1 MSVTEKTS
9 MNATDQAP
17 APIAEPIA
25 ISPKLAFLTA
35 VQFLTRIPVPGSM
48 SGTMETYKA
57 ALQASVVYF
66 PLVGVLIGLST
77 ASVFCAASTLW
88 SPLVAAI
95 LAMAIEALMTGAF
108 HEDALADATD
118 ALGGGWT
125 REQVLE
131 ILKDSRHGTYGVLA
145 LVLGVSL
152 RVALISNLSWPIA
165 WVAIPFSAGIG
176 RWSILI
182 LMRYLDPITDR
193 HTMVRDVGAKPSG
206 KTLLYG
212 ALYPVIVVGLLIAFC
227 FLVLDGGNGAFQSLV
242 AVAVSLSL
250 AVVSSLLMTWYYA
263 RLVRKRVG
271 GVTGDFLGSNC
282 YLVQLVSL
290 LAMQR

>member
-1 MSVTEKTS
+1 MSQSNSES
-9 MNATDQAP
+9 
-17 APIAEPIA
+17 IAV
-25 ISPKLAFLTA
+25 SPKLAFLTA
-35 VQFLTRIPVPGSM
+35 VQFLTRIPVSGAM

-57 ALQASVVYF
+57 ALQASVVFF
-66 PLVGVLIGLST
+66 PLVGVLIGFCT
-77 ASVFCAASTLW
+77 ATFYCTAIYFWT
-88 SPLVAAI
+88 PLVAAI
-95 LAMAIEALMTGAF
+95 LAVAIEAWLTGAF

-152 RVALISNLSWPIA
+152 RIALISNLSWPMA
-165 WVAIPFSAGIG
+165 WLSIPFSAGIG
-176 RWSILI
+176 RWSIL
-182 LMRYLDPITDR
+182 LMMRRLEPITDR
-193 HTMVRDVGAKPSG
+193 HTMVRDVGAKPSRG
-206 KTLLYG
+206 TLFRS
-212 ALYPVIVVGLLIAFC
+212 ALYPVVVLGMMLGVLYVTLQGRDASLQPLLPM
-227 FLVLDGGNGAFQSLV
+227 
-242 AVAVSLSL
+242 
-250 AVVSSLLMTWYYA
+250 VVSIALAILFSLLTTWYYS
-263 RLVRKRVG
+263 RLVQRRVG

>member
-1 MSVTEKTS
+1 MSQSNSES
-9 MNATDQAP
+9 
-17 APIAEPIA
+17 IAV
-25 ISPKLAFLTA
+25 SPKLAFLTA
-35 VQFLTRIPVPGSM
+35 VQFLTRIPVSGAM

-57 ALQASVVYF
+57 ALQASVVFF
-66 PLVGVLIGLST
+66 PLVGVLIGFCT
-77 ASVFCAASTLW
+77 ATLYCTAIYFW
-88 SPLVAAI
+88 TPLVAAI
-95 LAMAIEALMTGAF
+95 LAVAIEAWLTGAF

-152 RVALISNLSWPIA
+152 RIALISNLSWPMA
-165 WVAIPFSAGIG
+165 WLSIPFSAGIG
-176 RWSILI
+176 RWSILL
-182 LMRYLDPITDR
+182 LMRRLEPITDR
-193 HTMVRDVGAKPSG
+193 HTMVRDVGAKPS
-206 KTLLYG
+206 LAAIFRS
-212 ALYPVIVVGLLIAFC
+212 ALYPIVVLGMELGVLYLTLQGRDASIQPLLPIIVSIA
-227 FLVLDGGNGAFQSLV
+227 
-242 AVAVSLSL
+242 L
-250 AVVSSLLMTWYYA
+250 AILFSLLTTWYYS
-263 RLVRKRVG
+263 RLVQRRVG

>member
-1 MSVTEKTS
+1 MPVPDPTS
-9 MNATDQAP
+9 TIN
-17 APIAEPIA
+17 AEPIA
-25 ISPKLAFLTA
+25 ISAKLAFLTA
-35 VQFLTRIPVPGSM
+35 VQFLTRIPVPGAM

-66 PLVGVLIGLST
+66 PLVGVLIGFFT
-77 ASVFCAASTLW
+77 ATMNW
-88 SPLVAAI
+88 SAGFFWPPLVAAI
-95 LAMAIEALMTGAF
+95 LAVAAEALLTGAF
-108 HEDALADATD
+108 HEDALADAID

-152 RVALISNLSWPIA
+152 RIALISNLSWSMA
-165 WVAIPFSAGIG
+165 WLVIPFSAGIG

-182 LMRYLDPITDR
+182 LMRLLDPITDR
-193 HTMVRDVGAKPSG
+193 HTMVRDVGAKPSL
-206 KTLLYG
+206 KALFYG
-212 ALYPVIVVGLLIAFC
+212 ALYPIVVLGLVLSIHCSIRTGGYSPLHLLIP
-227 FLVLDGGNGAFQSLV
+227 
-242 AVAVSLSL
+242 LSVGFAL
-250 AVVSSLLMTWYYA
+250 AVVSSLLMTWYFA
-263 RLVRKRVG
+263 RLVQRRVG

-290 LAMQR
+290 LAMQK

>member
-1 MSVTEKTS
+1 MSAPDHASATTEL
-9 MNATDQAP
+9 
-17 APIAEPIA
+17 PIA
-25 ISPKLAFLTA
+25 ISPRLAFLTA
-35 VQFLTRIPVPGSM
+35 VQFLTRVPVPGAM
-48 SGTMETYKA
+48 SGTMDTYKA

-66 PLVGVLIGLST
+66 PLVGVLIGLFT
-77 ASVFCAASTLW
+77 ATINWTAGCFW

-95 LAMAIEALMTGAF
+95 LAVATEALLTGAF

-152 RVALISNLSWPIA
+152 RIALISNLSWSMA
-165 WVAIPFSAGIG
+165 WLVIPFSAAMG

-182 LMRYLDPITDR
+182 LMRRLEPITDR
-193 HTMVRDVGAKPSG
+193 HTMVRDVGAKPSL
-206 KTLLYG
+206 KALFYS
-212 ALYPVIVVGLLIAFC
+212 ALYPIAVLG
-227 FLVLDGGNGAFQSLV
+227 LVLCVHYLTLDAWDSPLRLFVPFGLGLG
-242 AVAVSLSL
+242 L

-263 RLVRKRVG
+263 RLVQRRVG

-290 LAMQR
+290 LAMQE

>member
-1 MSVTEKTS
+1 MSQSNSES
-9 MNATDQAP
+9 
-17 APIAEPIA
+17 IAV
-25 ISPKLAFLTA
+25 SPKLAFLTA
-35 VQFLTRIPVPGSM
+35 VQFLTRIPVSGAM

-57 ALQASVVYF
+57 ALQASVVFF
-66 PLVGVLIGLST
+66 PLVGVLIGFCT
-77 ASVFCAASTLW
+77 ATLYCTAIYFW
-88 SPLVAAI
+88 TPLVAAI
-95 LAMAIEALMTGAF
+95 LAVAAEAWLTGAF

-152 RVALISNLSWPIA
+152 RIALISNLSWPMA
-165 WVAIPFSAGIG
+165 WLSIPFSAGIG
-176 RWSILI
+176 RWSILL
-182 LMRYLDPITDR
+182 LMRRLEPITDR
-193 HTMVRDVGAKPSG
+193 HTMVRDVGAKPS
-206 KTLLYG
+206 LAAIFRS
-212 ALYPVIVVGLLIAFC
+212 ALYPIVVLGVVLGVLYLTLQGRDASIQPLLPIIVSIA
-227 FLVLDGGNGAFQSLV
+227 
-242 AVAVSLSL
+242 L
-250 AVVSSLLMTWYYA
+250 AILFSLLTTWYYS
-263 RLVRKRVG
+263 RLVQRRVG

>member
-1 MSVTEKTS
+1 MSQSNSES
-9 MNATDQAP
+9 
-17 APIAEPIA
+17 IAV
-25 ISPKLAFLTA
+25 SPKLAFLTA
-35 VQFLTRIPVPGSM
+35 VQFLTRIPVSGAM

-57 ALQASVVYF
+57 ALQASVVFF
-66 PLVGVLIGLST
+66 PLVGVLIGFCT
-77 ASVFCAASTLW
+77 ATLYCTAIYFW
-88 SPLVAAI
+88 TPLVAAI
-95 LAMAIEALMTGAF
+95 LAVAIEAWLTGAF

-152 RVALISNLSWPIA
+152 RIALISNLSWPMA
-165 WVAIPFSAGIG
+165 WLSIPFSAGIG
-176 RWSILI
+176 RWSIL
-182 LMRYLDPITDR
+182 LMMRRLEPITDR
-193 HTMVRDVGAKPSG
+193 HTMVRDVGAKPS
-206 KTLLYG
+206 LAAIFRS
-212 ALYPVIVVGLLIAFC
+212 ALYPIVVLGMELGVLYLTLQGRDASIQPLLPIIVSIA
-227 FLVLDGGNGAFQSLV
+227 
-242 AVAVSLSL
+242 L
-250 AVVSSLLMTWYYA
+250 AILFSLLTTWYYS
-263 RLVRKRVG
+263 RLVQRRVG

>member
-1 MSVTEKTS
+1 MSQPNSES
-9 MNATDQAP
+9 
-17 APIAEPIA
+17 IAV
-25 ISPKLAFLTA
+25 SPKLAFLTA
-35 VQFLTRIPVPGSM
+35 VQFLTRIPVPGAM

-57 ALQASVVYF
+57 ALQASVVFF
-66 PLVGVLIGLST
+66 PLVGVLMGLFT
-77 ASVFCAASTLW
+77 ATIYCSSVYFWT
-88 SPLVAAI
+88 PLVAAI
-95 LAMAIEALMTGAF
+95 LAVAAEAWLTGAF

-152 RVALISNLSWPIA
+152 RIALISNMSWSMA
-165 WVAIPFSAGIG
+165 WLAIPFSAGIG
-176 RWSILI
+176 RWSILL
-182 LMRYLDPITDR
+182 LMRRLEPITDR
-193 HTMVRDVGAKPSG
+193 HTMVRDVGAKPSR
-206 KTLLYG
+206 KVLFRS
-212 ALYPVIVVGLLIAFC
+212 ALCPIVVLGIVLGVLYLTLQGGDASLQPLLPM
-227 FLVLDGGNGAFQSLV
+227 
-242 AVAVSLSL
+242 
-250 AVVSSLLMTWYYA
+250 VVSIALAILFSILTTWYYS
-263 RLVRKRVG
+263 RLVQRRVG

>member
-1 MSVTEKTS
+1 MSQSNSES
-9 MNATDQAP
+9 
-17 APIAEPIA
+17 IAV
-25 ISPKLAFLTA
+25 SPKLAFLTA
-35 VQFLTRIPVPGSM
+35 VQFLTRIPVSGAM

-57 ALQASVVYF
+57 ALQASVVFF
-66 PLVGVLIGLST
+66 PLVGVLIGFCT
-77 ASVFCAASTLW
+77 ATLYCTAIYFW
-88 SPLVAAI
+88 TPLVAAI
-95 LAMAIEALMTGAF
+95 LAVAIEAWLTGAF

-152 RVALISNLSWPIA
+152 RIALISNLSWPMA
-165 WVAIPFSAGIG
+165 WLSIPFSAGIG
-176 RWSILI
+176 RWSILL
-182 LMRYLDPITDR
+182 LMRRLEPITDR
-193 HTMVRDVGAKPSG
+193 HTMVRDVGAKPS
-206 KTLLYG
+206 LAAIFRS
-212 ALYPVIVVGLLIAFC
+212 ALYPIVVLGVVLGVLYLTLQGRDASIQPLLPIIVSIA
-227 FLVLDGGNGAFQSLV
+227 
-242 AVAVSLSL
+242 L
-250 AVVSSLLMTWYYA
+250 AILFSLLTTWYYS
-263 RLVRKRVG
+263 RLVQRRVG

>member
-1 MSVTEKTS
+1 MSQSNSES
-9 MNATDQAP
+9 
-17 APIAEPIA
+17 IAV
-25 ISPKLAFLTA
+25 SPKLAFLTA
-35 VQFLTRIPVPGSM
+35 VQFLTRIPVSGAM

-57 ALQASVVYF
+57 ALQASVVFF
-66 PLVGVLIGLST
+66 PLVGVLIGLYT
-77 ASVFCAASTLW
+77 ATIYCTAIYFWT
-88 SPLVAAI
+88 PLVAAI
-95 LAMAIEALMTGAF
+95 LAVAAEAWLTGAF

-152 RVALISNLSWPIA
+152 RIALISNLSWPMA
-165 WVAIPFSAGIG
+165 WLSIPFSAGIG
-176 RWSILI
+176 RWSILL
-182 LMRYLDPITDR
+182 LMRRLEPITDR
-193 HTMVRDVGAKPSG
+193 HTMVRDVGAKPS
-206 KTLLYG
+206 LAAIFRS
-212 ALYPVIVVGLLIAFC
+212 ALYPIVVLGVVLGVLYLTLQGRDASIQPLLPIIVSIA
-227 FLVLDGGNGAFQSLV
+227 
-242 AVAVSLSL
+242 L
-250 AVVSSLLMTWYYA
+250 AILFSLLTTWYYS
-263 RLVRKRVG
+263 RLVQRRVG

>member
-1 MSVTEKTS
+1 
-9 MNATDQAP
+9 MNATDQEP
-17 APIAEPIA
+17 APHAEPIA
-25 ISPKLAFLTA
+25 VSQKLAFMTA
-35 VQFLTRIPVPGSM
+35 VQFLTRIPVPGAM
-48 SGTMETYKA
+48 SGTMETYKV

-66 PLVGVLIGLST
+66 PLVGVLIGIST
-77 ASVFCAASTLW
+77 ATVFCATSYLW

-95 LAMAIEALMTGAF
+95 LAITFEALMTGAF

-165 WVAIPFSAGIG
+165 WLAIPFSAGIG
-176 RWSILI
+176 RWSILMM
-182 LMRYLDPITDR
+182 MRCLESITDR
-193 HTMVRDVGAKPSG
+193 HTMARDVGAKPSV
-206 KTLLYG
+206 KTLFYG
-212 ALYPVIVVGLLIAFC
+212 ALYPMIVLGLLFAVC
-227 FLVLDGGNGAFQSLV
+227 LLVPNEGYATLPSWV
-242 AVAVSLSL
+242 ALAIRLAL
-250 AVVSSLLMTWYYA
+250 AVIFSLLMTAYYT
-263 RLVRKRVG
+263 RLVRRRVG

-290 LAMQR
+290 LALQR